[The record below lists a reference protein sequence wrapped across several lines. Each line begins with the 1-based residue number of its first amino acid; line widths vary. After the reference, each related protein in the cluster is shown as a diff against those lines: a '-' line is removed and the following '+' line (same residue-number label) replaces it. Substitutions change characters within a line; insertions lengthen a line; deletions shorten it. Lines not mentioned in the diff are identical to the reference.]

1 MGASVGTW
9 VGASV
14 GTWVGTSV
22 GTWVELYDGAG
33 FVGFDPTQLR
43 PTDDGYL
50 RINVG
55 RDSRDCAINRG
66 MFTGT
71 AQQSMEVCARM
82 TEI

>member
-1 MGASVGTW
+1 MSGIDSLTEGRHPRGRSGIKAIL
-9 VGASV
+9 
-14 GTWVGTSV
+14 
-22 GTWVELYDGAG
+22 LYGVSG
-33 FVGFDPTQLR
+33 
-43 PTDDGYL
+43 DGYL
-50 RINVG
+50 RVNVG